1 MTTDNNNIPE
11 TEKASFLTDESE
23 KEEGV
28 SYVVPN
34 YIETKLTKASKQK
47 CRGIV
52 RTINDFGISQRE
64 KLFLIYLLSLELEH
78 RDSMLKISKAI
89 GECQA
94 SIEAPKV
101 IVSEDQPQQKKQILL
116 G

>member
-1 MTTDNNNIPE
+1 MTTSDKPDQQP
-11 TEKASFLTDESE
+11 SSLLTDETQT
-23 KEEGV
+23 EEGV
-28 SYVVPN
+28 SYVTPN
-34 YIETKLTKASKQK
+34 YIETKLSKASKQK

-64 KLFLIYLLSLELEH
+64 KLFLIYLLSLELEN
-78 RDSMLKISKAI
+78 RESMLKITKSI

-94 SIEAPKV
+94 SIEAPRV

>member
-1 MTTDNNNIPE
+1 MTTDNDNPSQQPS
-11 TEKASFLTDESE
+11 SFLTDETE

-28 SYVVPN
+28 SYIAPN
-34 YIETKLTKASKQK
+34 YIETKLPKANKQK

-52 RTINDFGISQRE
+52 RTINEFGVSQRE
-64 KLFLIYLLSLELEH
+64 KLFLIYLLSLELEN
-78 RDSMLKISKAI
+78 RDAMLKISKTV

-101 IVSEDQPQQKKQILL
+101 IVEDDKPQKKQILL